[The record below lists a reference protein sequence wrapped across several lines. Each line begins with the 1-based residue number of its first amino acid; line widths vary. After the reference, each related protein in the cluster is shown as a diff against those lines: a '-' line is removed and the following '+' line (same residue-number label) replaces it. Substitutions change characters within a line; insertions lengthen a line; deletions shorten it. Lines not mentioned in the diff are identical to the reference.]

1 MEFLD
6 FRISL
11 RGQSEDILNGPDE
24 RAERALQ
31 RLRLIV
37 VKGSHSSSF
46 CILSSCEQWVWTI
59 FNVSALLVLKK
70 WMPSIKA
77 IINERTS
84 SS

>member
-11 RGQSEDILNGPDE
+11 RGQSEDILNGPNG

-46 CILSSCEQWVWTI
+46 CI
-59 FNVSALLVLKK
+59 
-70 WMPSIKA
+70 
-77 IINERTS
+77 
-84 SS
+84 